1 MLSLIGGL
9 TYWALAWKTERS
21 GHPLRNTLYYCA
33 LAALLGFLSGGLT
46 TALVAGGA
54 GFLIAGLFYWLL
66 DRFDSLWVW
75 PPIIVIGTLLG
86 FLRPI

>member
-1 MLSLIGGL
+1 
-9 TYWALAWKTERS
+9 
-21 GHPLRNTLYYCA
+21 
-33 LAALLGFLSGGLT
+33 
-46 TALVAGGA
+46 VAGGA